1 MIVGGIALNVLLKLG
16 LVLAIGLVGGRVARE
31 FKLPN
36 VSGYLVAGL
45 FLGPS
50 FTGLITAQDLDA
62 LTVISEVA
70 LAIIAFSI
78 GSEFVLADLRKLG
91 KSIVIITLLE
101 VVGAIGIVFGRQLVE
116 LSERKAHGSLI
127 QCKGAKPNHCSGRS
141 HELRS
146 LYQKKKKRKTPG
158 LRGTARV
165 GMVG

>member
-70 LAIIAFSI
+70 SVSYTHLDVYKRQRQTSTI
-78 GSEFVLADLRKLG
+78 
-91 KSIVIITLLE
+91 
-101 VVGAIGIVFGRQLVE
+101 VGAGQD
-116 LSERKAHGSLI
+116 A
-127 QCKGAKPNHCSGRS
+127 
-141 HELRS
+141 
-146 LYQKKKKRKTPG
+146 
-158 LRGTARV
+158 
-165 GMVG
+165 